1 MGIKGKQ
8 TPCSPLTGSSP
19 QLNECGHV
27 SPNCTAR
34 TSSPVPSR
42 KQAASPQLKRRYGSC
57 ARHLDRAG
65 EGCRAHPGQWK
76 ARPALGASAPR
87 QEWPRAPATRLFQAT
102 LPGRKEAPTPALP
115 GVEGPGGPQITALRH
130 QTTTCRSFSALLAT
144 LPNVPGQFHPETLS
158 DLPQPH
164 SSDGASLGIWVCS
177 APEPGCSPL
186 PRKDS
191 LALASA
197 PNRLRM

>member
-1 MGIKGKQ
+1 MWTCVPKLYSKDLQPRPLQEAGSQPPAEAQIRFLCSAPRPCRGGVQSAPRAVEGKA
-8 TPCSPLTGSSP
+8 T
-19 QLNECGHV
+19 
-27 SPNCTAR
+27 
-34 TSSPVPSR
+34 
-42 KQAASPQLKRRYGSC
+42 
-57 ARHLDRAG
+57 
-65 EGCRAHPGQWK
+65 
-76 ARPALGASAPR
+76 LGASAPR

-115 GVEGPGGPQITALRH
+115 GVEGPGGPQITAIRH

-191 LALASA
+191 LALVSA
-197 PNRLRM
+197 PNHLRM